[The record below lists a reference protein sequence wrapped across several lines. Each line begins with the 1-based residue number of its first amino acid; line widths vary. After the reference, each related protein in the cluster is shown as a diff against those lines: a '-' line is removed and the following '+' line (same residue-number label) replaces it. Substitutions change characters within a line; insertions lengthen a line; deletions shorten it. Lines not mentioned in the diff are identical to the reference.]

1 MTESAPSAKEN
12 STVRVLVKAH
22 AVLALVTVQLVFLLV
37 LLAMVTLFVVV
48 MQDILVLME
57 LKVTQ
62 AKLHAQHV
70 LMILIQVQQA
80 KTNVIHVVTRR
91 SVSQLVAI
99 SQRTLLDPI
108 RNVLPPVQLHPW
120 QS

>member
-1 MTESAPSAKEN
+1 MEMMH
-12 STVRVLVKAH
+12 VVLVPA
-22 AVLALVTVQLVFLLV
+22 LARLVFQLQ

-57 LKVTQ
+57 LIVRQ

-80 KTNVIHVVTRR
+80 KTNVIHVVTIR

-99 SQRTLLDPI
+99 SQRTLLAPTP
-108 RNVLPPVQLHPW
+108 NALLLVPALHHP
-120 QS
+120 